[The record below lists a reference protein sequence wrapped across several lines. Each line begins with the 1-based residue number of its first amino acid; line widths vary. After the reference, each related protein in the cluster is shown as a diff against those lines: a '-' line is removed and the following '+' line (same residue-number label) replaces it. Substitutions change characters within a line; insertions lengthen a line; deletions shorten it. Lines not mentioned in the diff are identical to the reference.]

1 MATSREISKL
11 MRRWLLA
18 SACALSATA
27 FAAPPNA
34 AMLANACA
42 GCHGTLGGSAGPTMP
57 SLAGQSKEAIVEAMK
72 KFKSGERPSTIMGR
86 LAKGYSDNDFEA
98 IGTFFA
104 AQKLHVTQQT
114 LDPQRVARGAVLH
127 KARCEQCHADDGKNA
142 SEDAPVLASQWLPY
156 LQMQIALY
164 LEGQRKMPNGMAT
177 KMKALSL
184 EDQEAL
190 LHFYAS
196 VK

>member
-1 MATSREISKL
+1 MATGRGISNL
-11 MRRWLLA
+11 MKFWLAA
-18 SACALSATA
+18 SACALSAA
-27 FAAPPNA
+27 ASAAPPNA

-72 KFKSGERPSTIMGR
+72 KFKSGERSSTIMGR
-86 LAKGYSDNDFEA
+86 LARGYSDSDFDA

-142 SEDAPVLASQWLPY
+142 SDDAPVLASQWLPY

-177 KMKALSL
+177 RMKALSL